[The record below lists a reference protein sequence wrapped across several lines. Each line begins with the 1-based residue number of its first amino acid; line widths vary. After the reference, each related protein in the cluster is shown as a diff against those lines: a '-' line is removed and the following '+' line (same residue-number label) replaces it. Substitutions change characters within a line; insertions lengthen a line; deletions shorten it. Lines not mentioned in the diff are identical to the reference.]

1 MSGDSSSLSHP
12 YLSSDS
18 PDIQRKLLDTI
29 GISSIDEAFSDIP
42 KQVRLATSPSLPKPG
57 SEVEVRKEVERIL
70 SKNVT
75 SKDALSFLGGGV
87 WGHHVPAAVDAL
99 AGRGEFL
106 TSYTPYQPEISQGML
121 QSLFEYQSMMA
132 ELLELDVVNSSMYDW
147 ASALGEAARMSTR
160 ITRRN
165 EFIVPH
171 FLSPERLAA
180 LKSYAI
186 PTGIR
191 IREVRQSL
199 HTGQISLET
208 LKEEIS
214 PQTAGLY
221 VENPAYLGHLVHNV
235 EALAEIAHDAGSL
248 FVVGVDPTSLGVIK
262 PPGRYDAD
270 IVVGE
275 GQPLGNYVNYGG
287 PLLGI
292 FACRNDSQ
300 LIRQMP
306 GRLVGMTTTKDGRD
320 QGYCMI
326 LQTREQHIRREKATS
341 NICTNHALNALRAA
355 IYIALMGGGGF
366 RRLGER
372 LFALT
377 EYTTQQLS
385 TVKGVKAPVFQG
397 CHFKDFTLN
406 FGTGKKGAEVSKL
419 LSEQGILGGQPLGKD
434 FPELGDTYLYSVTEM
449 HTQGDVDVLCE
460 ALKEIIEV

>member
-1 MSGDSSSLSHP
+1 M
-12 YLSSDS
+12 
-18 PDIQRKLLDTI
+18 
-29 GISSIDEAFSDIP
+29 
-42 KQVRLATSPSLPKPG
+42 
-57 SEVEVRKEVERIL
+57 ERIL
-70 SKNVT
+70 SINVT

-132 ELLELDVVNSSMYDW
+132 ELLEVDVVNSSLYDW
-147 ASALGEAARMSTR
+147 ASALGEAARMSAR

-165 EFIVPH
+165 EFVVPH
-171 FLSPERLAA
+171 LLSPERLAV
-180 LKSYAI
+180 LKSYANPI
-186 PTGIR
+186 GIR
-191 IREVRQSL
+191 IKEVRQSL
-199 HTGQISLET
+199 QTGQISLDA

-235 EALAEIAHDAGSL
+235 EVLAEIAHDAGSL
-248 FVVGVDPTSLGVIK
+248 FVVGVDPTSLGVLK

-292 FACRNDSQ
+292 FACRNDPQ

-306 GRLVGMTTTKDGRD
+306 GRLVGLTTTKDGED
-320 QGYCMI
+320 QGYCMV

-341 NICTNHALNALRAA
+341 NICTNHALSALRAA
-355 IYIALMGGGGF
+355 IYMALMGGEGF
-366 RRLGER
+366 RRLGEH
-372 LFALT
+372 LFSITRYA
-377 EYTTQQLS
+377 TQLLS
-385 TVKGVKAPVFQG
+385 KVDGVRVPVFQG
-397 CHFKDFTLN
+397 CHFKDFTVN
-406 FGTGKKGAEVSKL
+406 FDGTGKKGIEVSKNL
-419 LSEQGILGGQPLGKD
+419 LERGILGGQPLGKD
-434 FPELGDTYLYSVTEM
+434 FPELGDTFLYSVTEM
-449 HTQGDVDVLCE
+449 HSQGDVDALYE
-460 ALKEIIEV
+460 ALKKIMEV